1 MKKGIKT
8 TISLLCATAL
18 TLALLILPSSA
29 SEDLFFLSANDTLV
43 VQTSQTTPIQH
54 GGWIYVP
61 VSVFNSG
68 VTGVNFG
75 IYYGFTDNN
84 ETLVLYNLSGKTMTF
99 NLQTGTAVVLSGETP
114 VPGKVVRQN
123 GVYYV
128 PAYAVCQYFGL
139 KYSFHSTEYGP
150 FLRIKDG
157 NAMLSDALFLNS
169 AASIMRSRVN
179 GYHQNQAPNGGGN
192 QNGGSTIPI
201 PSVPGNPGNPGS
213 TERPVA
219 PNVPVVPSVPSSPNV
234 PVPPEIPDS
243 APPAPTF
250 SLYLG
255 VQASPKTSITATLN
269 ALNRVGAGGVV
280 FFPSGAV
287 EECADQIRQAAGR
300 GHKVGLIP
308 EGDTSAQRLESVQNG
323 SQRLASIL
331 RQETWFVLSSDQAL
345 SDAGYLCWSP
355 SLTFSEVRDATRT
368 YNSVV
373 EAGALKNDALR
384 LLVQSQSSSGPL
396 TGVLGQLKEDGDRF
410 LVPRE
415 TRY

>member
-1 MKKGIKT
+1 MKKGLKT

-29 SEDLFFLSANDTLV
+29 SEDLFFLSINDTIA

-61 VSVFNSG
+61 VSVFNSN

-75 IYYGFTDNN
+75 IYYGFTNNN
-84 ETLVLYNLSGKTMTF
+84 ETLVFYNLSGKTMTF
-99 NLQTGTAVVLSGETP
+99 NLQTGTAAVLSGEAP

-128 PAYAVCQYFGL
+128 PAYAICQYFGL
-139 KYSFHSTEYGP
+139 KYSFYSTEYGP

-179 GYHQNQAPNGGGN
+179 GYHQNQVPNGGGN
-192 QNGGSTIPI
+192 QGGGTTIPI
-201 PSVPGNPGNPGS
+201 PSVPGSPGNS
-213 TERPVA
+213 D
-219 PNVPVVPSVPSSPNV
+219 SVESPADPNV
-234 PVPPEIPDS
+234 PVPPEIPDNT
-243 APPAPTF
+243 PPAPTF

-255 VQASPKTSITATLN
+255 VQASPKRNITPTLN
-269 ALNRVGAGGVV
+269 ALNSVGAAGVV
-280 FFPSGAV
+280 FFPAGAV

-323 SQRLASIL
+323 SRRLASIL
-331 RQETWFVLSSDQAL
+331 RQETWFVLGSDQAL

-368 YNSVV
+368 YNSLVK
-373 EAGALKNDALR
+373 AGAHKNDALR
-384 LLVQSQSSSGPL
+384 LLVHSQSSSGL
-396 TGVLGQLKEDGDRF
+396 LAGVLGQLKEDGDIF
-410 LVPRE
+410 LVLRE